1 MFLALNEI
9 MHSKLRYALVA
20 GVMFLIAYLVFF
32 LTGLAYGLAQDNRTA
47 VDKWEA
53 DSIVLSK
60 DANSNLGMS
69 MITKKIAEEVEGGKV
84 AYLAQTPGVVTSK
97 DSTEEG
103 KINVSFFGID
113 KNQFIMPNLVEGKAF
128 DNDDEA
134 VGDIS
139 LKEEYGLAVG
149 DTVKLSGS
157 DKTFKLTG
165 FTDHAKFNVSPV
177 LYTTINAYQE
187 IRFEKEDTSENA
199 RINAIVVRGKISNL
213 PEDLEQIKIS
223 KFINELP
230 GYNAQVLT
238 FGFMIGFLI
247 VIAAI
252 VIGIFIYVLTMQKIN
267 IFGVMKAQGITGGFI
282 ARSVVAQ
289 TFILSFVGILL
300 GLLGT
305 VGTSLVLPD
314 AVPFQSNWLFF
325 GVISLLM
332 MVVAVLGALF
342 SVRTIV
348 KIDPLKAI
356 G

>member
-47 VDKWEA
+47 VEKWEA

-332 MVVAVLGALF
+332 LVVAVLGALF